1 MTNIHSRLL
10 AFLCLLITA
19 FPLASQNQLNPL
31 ELKVKQAQQ
40 ELSFSQFSPFEYRSD
55 VSEFP
60 AVKSELAEATL
71 LNLKISTLQ
80 NAFKAQPEAITLE
93 LPSANGSP
101 VLIDLVRAEPLADD
115 FVVRTSGANGNVVAY
130 QPGLHYR
137 GIVRGKSNSLAAIS
151 LFEDELMGML
161 STEEDGPSVIG
172 KLEGKKD
179 VYVYY
184 REKDMLAINEF
195 ECYTDHPAMKKVD
208 LKKYKPQTSGNNKSV
223 ANCVFAYLECDYDMF
238 LENGS
243 VAATVNYMT
252 GLFNMVSAL
261 YANETITMQ
270 ASEIFVWD
278 TADSYPTT
286 STIDALNAFRT
297 ARPTFNGDI
306 AHLVSRG
313 APANGGVAWLDA
325 LCSTYAYGYSY
336 IFSTYQQVPVYSWS
350 VEVITHEM
358 GHNLGSPHTH
368 ACAWN
373 GNNTAIDGCGPAA
386 GYSEGCNATVPAK
399 GTIMSYCHLVSG
411 VGIDF
416 NLGFGTQPGDLIR
429 NKITNAPCLSTCVP
443 GCNMTVSVTGTP
455 ATNGNNGS
463 ATAAPS
469 NGTSPYSYTW
479 SNGGTTASISG
490 LAPGTYNVTVTDNAG
505 CTATG
510 SYTVE
515 DQTPCSQN
523 ALTLTIVL
531 DNYPEET
538 SWEITDDAGTVVAS
552 SGGTYGSYAD
562 GAIVTENICLADGCY
577 TFTIFDVYG
586 DGICCSYGNGSYT
599 LVDDLSGT
607 TLASGGTFGFSEAT
621 PFCLPA
627 GGGGGGGGC
636 TYSLINSE
644 SFEGGWGIWND
655 GGSDCRRISSSSY
668 ANTGVRSVR
677 LRDNT
682 NSSTTTTDNL
692 DLSNYE
698 ELTVAFSYITASMDN
713 SNEDFWLQISLDGGA
728 SFTTVEEWN
737 LNDEFVNLQRYNDT
751 VIIAGPFTAT
761 TQLRFRC
768 DASGNSDW
776 VYLDDISISGCS
788 TGPNLNPTGD
798 DDKAISAIQTAPA
811 WNIEDFSENTLKLFP
826 NPASSEV
833 SIGYKLSTG
842 TAAKLLVTDLTGK
855 VHLIRKV
862 EDPSGIYKLDISSLR
877 PGYYFVQMKNDTE
890 SLTQKLVILR

>member
-1 MTNIHSRLL
+1 MTNTHSRFIAL
-10 AFLCLLITA
+10 ALLLICA
-19 FPLASQNQLNPL
+19 FPLASQNRLNPL
-31 ELKVKQAQQ
+31 RLKVEQAQRN
-40 ELSFSQFSPFEYRSD
+40 LSFHQFTPFEYRSD
-55 VSEFP
+55 ASDLP
-60 AVKSELAEATL
+60 AVKNELAEATL
-71 LNLKISTLQ
+71 LNLKISTLKTAFQ
-80 NAFKAQPEAITLE
+80 NQSEALTLE
-93 LPSANGSP
+93 IPAANGSP
-101 VLIDLVRAEPLADD
+101 LLIDLVRTKTLADD
-115 FVVRTSGANGNVVAY
+115 FVVRTSGANGHVVSY
-130 QPGLHYR
+130 QPGIHYR
-137 GIVRGKSNSLAAIS
+137 GVVRGAPNSLAAFS
-151 LFEDELMGML
+151 LYEDEIMGML

-172 KLEGKKD
+172 KLTGQKE
-179 VYVYY
+179 VYIYY
-184 REKDMLAINEF
+184 REKDLLPLNEF
-195 ECYTDHPAMKKVD
+195 ECYADHPAMRKVD
-208 LKKYKPQTSGNNKSV
+208 LKKHKPQTSGNNKSV

-238 LENGS
+238 LEHGS

-252 GLFNMVSAL
+252 GLFNMVSTL

-278 TADSYPTT
+278 TPDTYPTT

-297 ARPTFNGDI
+297 ARPNFNGDI

-325 LCSTYAYGYSY
+325 LCSSYAYGYSY

-429 NKITNAPCLSTCVP
+429 SKVANAPCLNTCVP
-443 GCNMTVSVTGTP
+443 GCNLSVSLTGTP

-463 ATAAPS
+463 ATATPDG
-469 NGTSPYSYTW
+469 GTSPYAYAW
-479 SNGGTTASISG
+479 SNNETSASITD
-490 LAPGTYNVTVTDNAG
+490 LAPGTYTVTVTDDNG

-515 DQTPCSQN
+515 DQNPCTQN
-523 ALTLTIVL
+523 ALTLNIVL

-538 SWEITDDAGTVVAS
+538 SWEISDTNGTVVAS
-552 SGGTYGSYAD
+552 SGGTYANYAD
-562 GAIVTENICLADGCY
+562 GATVTENICLPDGCY

-599 LVDDLSGT
+599 LIDDLSGSA
-607 TLASGGTFGFSEAT
+607 LANGGSFGFSEAT
-621 PFCLPA
+621 QFCLPA

-636 TYSLINSE
+636 SYALINLE
-644 SFEGGWGIWND
+644 SFENGWGIWND
-655 GGSDCRRISSSSY
+655 GGSDCRRVNSSSY
-668 ANTGVRSVR
+668 ANTGVKSVR

-698 ELTVAFSYITASMDN
+698 ELTIAFSYITVSMDN
-713 SNEDFWLQISLDGGA
+713 ANEDFWLQISSDGGA
-728 SFTTVEEWN
+728 TFTTVEEWN

-751 VIIAGPFTAT
+751 VNIAGPFTAT
-761 TQLRFRC
+761 TKLRFRC

-788 TGPNLNPTGD
+788 TGPNLNPSGN
-798 DDKAISAIQTAPA
+798 DKEVSTLPA
-811 WNIEDFSENTLKLFP
+811 TTYWNPASFSGASLKLTP
-826 NPASSEV
+826 NPAVTEV
-833 SIGYKLSTG
+833 SVAYKLSTG
-842 TAAKLLVTDLTGK
+842 LSSRLSVYDLTGK
-855 VHLIRKV
+855 VQLTKNV
-862 EDPSGIYKLDISSLR
+862 EEQTGIYTLDISSLQ
-877 PGYYFVQMKNDTE
+877 PGYYFVQLKNDTE
-890 SLTQKLVILR
+890 RLTQKLVILR

>member
-10 AFLCLLITA
+10 AFLCLLISA

-31 ELKVKQAQQ
+31 ELKVKQSQQ

-60 AVKSELAEATL
+60 AVKSELAEATM

-195 ECYTDHPAMKKVD
+195 ECYADHPAMKKVD

-429 NKITNAPCLSTCVP
+429 NKVANAPCLSTCVP

-469 NGTSPYSYTW
+469 NGTSPYSYAW

-510 SYTVE
+510 SFTVE
-515 DQTPCSQN
+515 DQNPCSQN

-562 GAIVTENICLADGCY
+562 GATATENICLADGCY

-655 GGSDCRRISSSSY
+655 GGSDCRRIKSSS
-668 ANTGVRSVR
+668 
-677 LRDNT
+677 
-682 NSSTTTTDNL
+682 
-692 DLSNYE
+692 
-698 ELTVAFSYITASMDN
+698 
-713 SNEDFWLQISLDGGA
+713 
-728 SFTTVEEWN
+728 
-737 LNDEFVNLQRYNDT
+737 
-751 VIIAGPFTAT
+751 
-761 TQLRFRC
+761 
-768 DASGNSDW
+768 
-776 VYLDDISISGCS
+776 
-788 TGPNLNPTGD
+788 
-798 DDKAISAIQTAPA
+798 
-811 WNIEDFSENTLKLFP
+811 
-826 NPASSEV
+826 
-833 SIGYKLSTG
+833 
-842 TAAKLLVTDLTGK
+842 
-855 VHLIRKV
+855 
-862 EDPSGIYKLDISSLR
+862 
-877 PGYYFVQMKNDTE
+877 
-890 SLTQKLVILR
+890 

>member
-1 MTNIHSRLL
+1 MTNTHSRFIAL
-10 AFLCLLITA
+10 ALLLICA
-19 FPLASQNQLNPL
+19 FPLASQNRLNPL
-31 ELKVKQAQQ
+31 RLKVEQAQRN
-40 ELSFSQFSPFEYRSD
+40 LSFHQFTPFEYRSD
-55 VSEFP
+55 ASDLP
-60 AVKSELAEATL
+60 AVKNELAEATL
-71 LNLKISTLQ
+71 LNLKISTLKTAFQ
-80 NAFKAQPEAITLE
+80 NQSEALTLE
-93 LPSANGSP
+93 IPAANGSP
-101 VLIDLVRAEPLADD
+101 LLIDLVRTKTLADD
-115 FVVRTSGANGNVVAY
+115 FVVRTSGANGHVVSY
-130 QPGLHYR
+130 QPGIHYR
-137 GIVRGKSNSLAAIS
+137 GVVRGAPNSLAAFS
-151 LFEDELMGML
+151 LYEDEIMGML

-172 KLEGKKD
+172 KLTGQKE
-179 VYVYY
+179 VYIYY
-184 REKDMLAINEF
+184 REKDLLPLNEF
-195 ECYTDHPAMKKVD
+195 ECYADHPAMRKVD
-208 LKKYKPQTSGNNKSV
+208 LKKHKPQTSGNNKSV

-238 LENGS
+238 LEHGS

-252 GLFNMVSAL
+252 GLFNMVSTL

-278 TADSYPTT
+278 TPDTYPTT

-297 ARPTFNGDI
+297 ARPNFNGDI

-325 LCSTYAYGYSY
+325 LCSSYAYGYSY

-429 NKITNAPCLSTCVP
+429 SKVANAPCLNTCVP
-443 GCNMTVSVTGTP
+443 GCNLSVSLTGTP

-463 ATAAPS
+463 ATATPDG
-469 NGTSPYSYTW
+469 GTSPYAYAW
-479 SNGGTTASISG
+479 SNNETSASITD
-490 LAPGTYNVTVTDNAG
+490 LAPGTYTVTVTDDNG

-515 DQTPCSQN
+515 DQNPCTQN
-523 ALTLTIVL
+523 ALTLNIVL

-538 SWEITDDAGTVVAS
+538 SWEISDTNGTVVAS
-552 SGGTYGSYAD
+552 SGGTYANYAD
-562 GAIVTENICLADGCY
+562 GATVTENICLPDGCY

-599 LVDDLSGT
+599 LIDDLSGSA
-607 TLASGGTFGFSEAT
+607 LANGGSYGFSEAT
-621 PFCLPA
+621 QFCLPA

-636 TYSLINSE
+636 SYALINLE
-644 SFEGGWGIWND
+644 SFENGWGIWND
-655 GGSDCRRISSSSY
+655 GGSDCRRVNSSSY
-668 ANTGVRSVR
+668 ANTGVKSVR

-698 ELTVAFSYITASMDN
+698 ELTIAFSYITVSMDN
-713 SNEDFWLQISLDGGA
+713 ANEDFWLQISSDGGA
-728 SFTTVEEWN
+728 TFTTVEEWN

-751 VIIAGPFTAT
+751 VNIAGPFTAT
-761 TQLRFRC
+761 TKLRFRC

-788 TGPNLNPTGD
+788 TGPNLNPSGN
-798 DDKAISAIQTAPA
+798 DKEVSTLPA
-811 WNIEDFSENTLKLFP
+811 TTYWNPASFSGASLKLTP
-826 NPASSEV
+826 NPAVTEV
-833 SIGYKLSTG
+833 SVAYKLSTG
-842 TAAKLLVTDLTGK
+842 LSSRLSVYDLTGK
-855 VHLIRKV
+855 VQLTKNV
-862 EDPSGIYKLDISSLR
+862 EEQTGIYTLDISSLQ
-877 PGYYFVQMKNDTE
+877 PGYYFVQLKNDTE
-890 SLTQKLVILR
+890 RLTQKLVILR

>member
-1 MTNIHSRLL
+1 MTNTHSRFIAL
-10 AFLCLLITA
+10 ALLLICA
-19 FPLASQNQLNPL
+19 FPLASQNRLNPL
-31 ELKVKQAQQ
+31 RLKVEQAQRN
-40 ELSFSQFSPFEYRSD
+40 LSFHQFTPFEYRSD
-55 VSEFP
+55 ASDLP
-60 AVKSELAEATL
+60 AVKNELAEATL
-71 LNLKISTLQ
+71 LNLKISTLKTAFQ
-80 NAFKAQPEAITLE
+80 NQSEALTLE
-93 LPSANGSP
+93 IPAANGSP
-101 VLIDLVRAEPLADD
+101 LLIDLVRTKTLADD
-115 FVVRTSGANGNVVAY
+115 FVVRTSGANGHVVSY
-130 QPGLHYR
+130 QPGIHYR
-137 GIVRGKSNSLAAIS
+137 GVVRGAPNSLAAFS
-151 LFEDELMGML
+151 LYEDEIMGML

-172 KLEGKKD
+172 KLTGQKE
-179 VYVYY
+179 VYIYY
-184 REKDMLAINEF
+184 REKDLLPLNEF
-195 ECYTDHPAMKKVD
+195 ECYADHPAMRKVD
-208 LKKYKPQTSGNNKSV
+208 LKKHKPQTSGNNKSV

-238 LENGS
+238 LEHGS

-252 GLFNMVSAL
+252 GLFNMVSTL

-278 TADSYPTT
+278 TPDTYPTT

-297 ARPTFNGDI
+297 ARPNFNGDI

-325 LCSTYAYGYSY
+325 LCSSYAYGYSY

-429 NKITNAPCLSTCVP
+429 SKVANAPCLNTCVP
-443 GCNMTVSVTGTP
+443 GCNLSVSLTGTP

-463 ATAAPS
+463 ATATPDG
-469 NGTSPYSYTW
+469 GTSPYAYAW
-479 SNGGTTASISG
+479 SNNETSASISD
-490 LAPGTYNVTVTDNAG
+490 LAPGTYTVTVTDDNG

-515 DQTPCSQN
+515 DQNPCTQN
-523 ALTLTIVL
+523 ALTLNIVL

-538 SWEITDDAGTVVAS
+538 SWEISDTNGTVVAS
-552 SGGTYGSYAD
+552 SGGTYANYAD
-562 GAIVTENICLADGCY
+562 GATVTENICLPDGCY

-599 LVDDLSGT
+599 LIDDLSGSA
-607 TLASGGTFGFSEAT
+607 LANGGSYGFSEAT
-621 PFCLPA
+621 QFCLPA

-636 TYSLINSE
+636 SYALINLE
-644 SFEGGWGIWND
+644 SFENGWGIWND
-655 GGSDCRRISSSSY
+655 GGSDCRRVNSSSY
-668 ANTGVRSVR
+668 ANTGVKSVR

-698 ELTVAFSYITASMDN
+698 ELTIAFSYITVSMDN
-713 SNEDFWLQISLDGGA
+713 ANEDFWLQISSDGGA
-728 SFTTVEEWN
+728 TFTTVEEWN

-751 VIIAGPFTAT
+751 VNIAGPFTAT
-761 TQLRFRC
+761 TKLRFRC

-788 TGPNLNPTGD
+788 TGPNLNPSGN
-798 DDKAISAIQTAPA
+798 DKEVSTLPA
-811 WNIEDFSENTLKLFP
+811 TTYWNPASFSGASLKLTP
-826 NPASSEV
+826 NPAVTEV
-833 SIGYKLSTG
+833 SVAYKLSTG
-842 TAAKLLVTDLTGK
+842 LSSRLSVYDLTGK
-855 VHLIRKV
+855 VQLTKNV
-862 EDPSGIYKLDISSLR
+862 EEQTGIYTLDISSLQ
-877 PGYYFVQMKNDTE
+877 PGYYFVQLKNDTE
-890 SLTQKLVILR
+890 RLTQKLVILR